1 MIGGGR
7 RDVYLERGGR
17 GGSAELGAPLPEHLL
32 ELRLEDGGVG
42 RAGVLARGL
51 EAGEHLL
58 EVVHAVLRAVAE
70 LPVPRRR
77 AGALAARRGVGGAVA
92 TGGRISRHGA
102 DQGGAGGGC
111 CGWGLGG
118 RDDGLDTALLL
129 VSKGPSISFF

>member
-51 EAGEHLL
+51 EAREHLL
-58 EVVHAVLRAVAE
+58 EVVDAGLGTRAE
-70 LPVPRRR
+70 LMVPRRR
-77 AGALAARRGVGGAVA
+77 PRR
-92 TGGRISRHGA
+92 RPLPHRRRS
-102 DQGGAGGGC
+102 
-111 CGWGLGG
+111 
-118 RDDGLDTALLL
+118 
-129 VSKGPSISFF
+129 